1 MKRTTCKTPQVRL
14 DEDVAAWIQQQA
26 DVDRRSLNQ
35 MANLLIRRMMRTLHE
50 KKVEDQMDQFL
61 P

>member
-14 DEDVAAWIQQQA
+14 DEDIAAWIQQQA
-26 DVDRRSLNQ
+26 DAEHRSLGQ
-35 MANLLIRRMMRTLHE
+35 MTNLLIRRMRKVLHE